1 MTGRTHDLAAI
12 TALGVVVVL
21 MTPEHTVTLGT
32 AIAAVFANLDRKRYE
47 PIAIRIDKDGRW
59 RLADRPPSAA
69 SAAEVIDQAR
79 NDATRLRGGKEVFM
93 PPRPG
98 EETLV
103 LVDRRSAREG
113 EAEAAAAVTGLS
125 LDVIFPVLHGPYG
138 EDGTI
143 QGLLELSNVA
153 YVGAGVLASAV
164 GMDKAVMKVLFQAR
178 GLRVSEWMVVF
189 RAEWRAAPTTVATNI
204 AKRLGFPLF
213 VKPAN
218 LGSSVGIS
226 KVHGPGELAAALE
239 LAASFDRKIVVEAAV
254 PDAREIEVGVV
265 GNASPEASVP
275 GEIVPSREF
284 YDYEAKYLD
293 AGSRTEI
300 PARLDDEMARDVRR
314 QAVTAFLAIDGA
326 GFARVDFL
334 LSRTTG
340 ELFINEI
347 NTIPGFTTIS
357 MFSKMWGATGLDY
370 PALVDRLIAL
380 ALERHAEK
388 QESKTTAF

>member
-1 MTGRTHDLAAI
+1 
-12 TALGVVVVL
+12 
-21 MTPEHTVTLGT
+21 
-32 AIAAVFANLDRKRYE
+32 
-47 PIAIRIDKDGRW
+47 
-59 RLADRPPSAA
+59 
-69 SAAEVIDQAR
+69 
-79 NDATRLRGGKEVFM
+79 
-93 PPRPG
+93 
-98 EETLV
+98 
-103 LVDRRSAREG
+103 
-113 EAEAAAAVTGLS
+113 
-125 LDVIFPVLHGPYG
+125 
-138 EDGTI
+138 
-143 QGLLELSNVA
+143 
-153 YVGAGVLASAV
+153 
-164 GMDKAVMKVLFQAR
+164 
-178 GLRVSEWMVVF
+178 MVVF
-189 RAEWRAAPTTVATNI
+189 RAEWRAAPATVAANI

-300 PARLDDEMARDVRR
+300 PARLDDEMAREVRR
-314 QAVTAFLAIDGA
+314 QAVAAFLAIDGA

-357 MFSKMWGATGLDY
+357 MFSKMWGASGLDY